1 MWVQQVILWILKQNK
16 FVSIHTRNMQILA
29 AEMLKYIELYIHP
42 FSVRL
47 FLDVKYI
54 MIYKIIHSL
63 QCLLPG
69 LYSTEKKV
77 LLTYDSLENIWQN
90 SKKQAKVNKKKTLWN
105 LFCVIFDTY
114 CQTLISGGHTANKAA
129 PRFCLEIFSIF
140 PNFQKSYD
148 LCEETSIQS
157 LLY

>member
-47 FLDVKYI
+47 FLDVKQI
-54 MIYKIIHSL
+54 MIYKTIHSL
-63 QCLLPG
+63 QRLLSG

-77 LLTYDSLENIWQN
+77 LLTYNILENIWQN
-90 SKKQAKVNKKKTLWN
+90 
-105 LFCVIFDTY
+105 
-114 CQTLISGGHTANKAA
+114 
-129 PRFCLEIFSIF
+129 
-140 PNFQKSYD
+140 
-148 LCEETSIQS
+148 
-157 LLY
+157 

>member
-1 MWVQQVILWILKQNK
+1 MWVQQLILWILEQNK
-16 FVSIHTRNMQILA
+16 FVSIHTTNMQILA

-90 SKKQAKVNKKKTLWN
+90 SKKQAKVNKKKTL
-105 LFCVIFDTY
+105 
-114 CQTLISGGHTANKAA
+114 
-129 PRFCLEIFSIF
+129 
-140 PNFQKSYD
+140 
-148 LCEETSIQS
+148 
-157 LLY
+157 

>member
-47 FLDVKYI
+47 FLDVKQI
-54 MIYKIIHSL
+54 MIYKTIHSL
-63 QCLLPG
+63 QRLLSG

-77 LLTYDSLENIWQN
+77 FLTYNILENIWQN
-90 SKKQAKVNKKKTLWN
+90 
-105 LFCVIFDTY
+105 
-114 CQTLISGGHTANKAA
+114 
-129 PRFCLEIFSIF
+129 
-140 PNFQKSYD
+140 
-148 LCEETSIQS
+148 
-157 LLY
+157 